1 MSLNSKY
8 YEIMNLIGCGYSVQT
23 ICDKSG
29 VSFDGLCEI
38 CAEHPDLEIEL
49 KRWFPK
55 YDFTVKETP
64 KVNDK
69 MTSNDIKEE
78 TDEGKERVSAG
89 KQSSRKPKGKS
100 K

>member
-8 YEIMNLIGCGYSVQT
+8 YEIMNLIGCGYSVQS

-29 VSFDGLCEI
+29 VSFDELCEI

-55 YDFTVKETP
+55 YDFTVKHVKQTESDT
-64 KVNDK
+64 V
-69 MTSNDIKEE
+69 EE
-78 TDEGKERVSAG
+78 VKDDV
-89 KQSSRKPKGKS
+89 SSRKQSVKGKAKGKS

>member
-1 MSLNSKY
+1 MSSKSKY
-8 YEIMNLIGCGYSVQT
+8 YEVRDLIGCGYSVKS
-23 ICDKSG
+23 ICDKTSL
-29 VSFDGLCEI
+29 SFDELCAL
-38 CAEHPDLEIEL
+38 CAEYPDLEIEL

-69 MTSNDIKEE
+69 MTETDIKEE
-78 TDEGKERVSAG
+78 TDEGSERVSTR
-89 KQSSRKPKGKS
+89 KQISRKPKGKS

>member
-8 YEIMNLIGCGYSVQT
+8 YEIMNLIGCGYSVKS

-29 VSFDGLCEI
+29 VSFDELCEI

-69 MTSNDIKEE
+69 MTETDIKEE
-78 TDEGKERVSAG
+78 TDEGSERVSTR
-89 KQSSRKPKGKS
+89 KQISGKPKGKS

>member
-8 YEIMNLIGCGYSVQT
+8 FEIMNLIGCGYSVQT

-29 VSFDGLCEI
+29 VSFDELCEI

-55 YDFTVKETP
+55 YDFTVKAVKQTQS
-64 KVNDK
+64 D
-69 MTSNDIKEE
+69 MIEE
-78 TDEGKERVSAG
+78 VKDDV
-89 KQSSRKPKGKS
+89 SSRKQSVKGQSKRKS